1 MVDKI
6 KETSYYHT
14 RIRDWPE
21 NERPREKLILHGPAS
36 LSDAELLAIF
46 IRTGSGEVTA
56 VDIAKKLL
64 IDFNGLHDLS
74 IRSLGELRRMK
85 GIGAAK
91 GTTLLAAFEL
101 AKRINRGEPIHKKKI
116 RGACDVFRYYGPV
129 LKDLKKEVFNIILL
143 DSQNQ
148 VIIEK
153 TISEGS
159 LDASIVHPRE
169 VFKEAITE
177 SASAL
182 LLIHNHPSGNSNP
195 SNEDRQIT
203 KSLVGAGKLMGIAVY
218 DHIIIGDTYY
228 SFAEHGEID
237 KNN

>member
-21 NERPREKLILHGPAS
+21 NERPREKLVLRGPAS

-46 IRTGSGEVTA
+46 IRTGSGKVTA

-64 IDFNGLHDLS
+64 IDFRDLRVLS
-74 IRSLGELRRMK
+74 TKSLGELRTMK

-101 AKRINRGEPIHKKKI
+101 ARRVNSGEPIQKRKI
-116 RGACDVFRYYGPV
+116 QSASEVFRYYGPA
-129 LKDLKKEVFNIILL
+129 LKDLKKEVFKIILL
-143 DSQNQ
+143 NSHNQ
-148 VIIEK
+148 VIIDK
-153 TISEGS
+153 TISEGN
-159 LDASIVHPRE
+159 LDTSIVHPRE

-182 LLIHNHPSGNSNP
+182 LLVHNHPSGNSYP

-203 KSLVGAGKLMGIAVY
+203 KTLVGAGKLMGIAVY

-237 KNN
+237 KND